1 MLKNVLRVFREEDGM
16 EILEA
21 LVILACAAGGM
32 ALILFVGRLTTNKK
46 TVDASKIE
54 IRRGFSVPHTLP
66 NTSRRP

>member
-1 MLKNVLRVFREEDGM
+1 MRKDIFSFFKEEDGM

-66 NTSRRP
+66 GNSHNS